1 MVTMDVKKGK
11 ADVTDI
17 QEMIGKFSLDI
28 VTCQKILLHYMI
40 SVNPCGDVPTG
51 TGSGSEGP
59 TGTGSGSGGP
69 TVTEPCEVS
78 SPGGCLLSFCYTYRT
93 TQWDGVYRY

>member
-17 QEMIGKFSLDI
+17 QPMIGKFSLDI
-28 VTCQKILLHYMI
+28 ITSQNIIVFFL
-40 SVNPCGDVPTG
+40 VNPCGDVPTG

-78 SPGGCLLSFCYTYRT
+78 SLGGYFL
-93 TQWDGVYRY
+93 